1 MPRSARARNWAA
13 RVAIDLLL
21 VEDNPGDVRLTEEA
35 FRRVNDSVR
44 LHLASDGVEAMSF
57 LKREG
62 AYAHVPRPVL
72 ILLDLN
78 LPRLDGREVISLI
91 KADEQLKTI
100 PVLVLTLSDAPADV
114 RNSYQAHANCYL
126 KKPLSLE
133 EFQDLIVSVNRFWLT
148 NVMLMRHPRGAP

>member
-1 MPRSARARNWAA
+1 MPTSGHAHSPEA

-21 VEDNPGDVRLTEEA
+21 VEDNPGDIRLTEEA
-35 FRRVNDSVR
+35 FRRVNDGVR
-44 LHLASDGVEAMSF
+44 LHIASDGVEAMSF
-57 LKREG
+57 LRREG
-62 AYAHVPRPVL
+62 PYSGAPRPVL

-78 LPRLDGREVISLI
+78 LPRLDGREVLSLV

-100 PVLVLTLSDAPADV
+100 PVLVLTMSDAPADV
-114 RNSYQAHANCYL
+114 RNSYQAQANCYL